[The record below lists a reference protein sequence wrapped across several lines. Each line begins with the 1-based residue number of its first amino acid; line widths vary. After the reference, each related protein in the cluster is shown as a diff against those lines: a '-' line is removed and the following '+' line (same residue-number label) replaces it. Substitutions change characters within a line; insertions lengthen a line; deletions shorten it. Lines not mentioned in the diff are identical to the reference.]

1 MWDEVWSFVA
11 AHFCCFLTY
20 RCTLCRF
27 VTSSYVKF
35 SKHLE
40 THVEEEDV
48 LLEKP
53 ALFFDED
60 AFKA

>member
-1 MWDEVWSFVA
+1 M
-11 AHFCCFLTY
+11 
-20 RCTLCRF
+20 CRF